1 MRGGSPLAKCR
12 LFVHKTVR
20 DTRHWG
26 KASQTRTDGWSP
38 ALSTIPCPPL
48 VLPLECPGDDSLSP
62 NPNQGARGSAFACGK
77 SSSSVLLSPPSHLGH
92 PLPSGFSNVQNAPLP
107 THSVLGGPHD
117 QSMVPRPPGASGG
130 SLLTPG
136 MPFVWTT
143 LSTKKWASY
152 NLLARTLTSRNQDSP
167 RGHCPTSWA
176 PHVTNSTTI
185 APAPFVQGE
194 GVVSLTSP
202 SPPPGPPP
210 GKGAFGQPLDLV
222 RYLQPQ
228 PTLPSA
234 LHRRAG
240 CAGATSL
247 TMLFLPA
254 LLSQAKLG
262 ARSRD

>member
-1 MRGGSPLAKCR
+1 MTASAPTPTRGLGALP
-12 LFVHKTVR
+12 
-20 DTRHWG
+20 
-26 KASQTRTDGWSP
+26 SP
-38 ALSTIPCPPL
+38 AGRAPPLCFSALPAIWATPFLLASPMCKMLLCPPTQCSG
-48 VLPLECPGDDSLSP
+48 VPKTKAWCPGH
-62 NPNQGARGSAFACGK
+62 QG
-77 SSSSVLLSPPSHLGH
+77 
-92 PLPSGFSNVQNAPLP
+92 LP
-107 THSVLGGPHD
+107 
-117 QSMVPRPPGASGG
+117 GG

-202 SPPPGPPP
+202 SPPPGTPP

-222 RYLQPQ
+222 RLLQPQ

-247 TMLFLPA
+247 TMFLPA
-254 LLSQAKLG
+254 LLSHAKLG